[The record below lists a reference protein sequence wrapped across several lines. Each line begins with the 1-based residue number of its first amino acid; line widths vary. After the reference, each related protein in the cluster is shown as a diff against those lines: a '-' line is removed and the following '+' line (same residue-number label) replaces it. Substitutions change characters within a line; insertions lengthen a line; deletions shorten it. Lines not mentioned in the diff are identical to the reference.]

1 MPAVNLLLQ
10 RVTHPQRKP
19 YVRGTTFIDGEG
31 PPPFGYFDETQDHLA
46 GICHGLLGW
55 NYSLDAEDFTQNFER
70 TGYFGRRMLLS
81 KKLNSVVGP
90 AEFLMPLEDLRYG
103 TWVGEG
109 NNGVGIPFELE
120 AASAPVTL
128 DGDFLLTA
136 RVVITDLGSLDT
148 AALRG
153 FAVGTS
159 PPSIPFGPGFAAG
172 SDSPNWQILYAPD
185 NASPAQLA
193 DTGIPIRSRTPLLRS
208 GGAWYTL
215 QVSRVAGAV
224 RWFING
230 QLCRLNGDEG
240 MYYPYRILNGC
251 RYIHAGRNHPG
262 DPGAGFGIDIFNLLA
277 QRSIL

>member
-31 PPPFGYFDETQDHLA
+31 PPPYGFFDETQDHLA
-46 GICHGLLGW
+46 GLYHGLLGW
-55 NYSLDAEDFTQNFER
+55 NYSIDAEDFTQNFTR
-70 TGYFGRRMLLS
+70 AGYFGRRMLLS
-81 KKLNSVVGP
+81 RKVNSVVGP
-90 AEFLMPLEDLRYG
+90 AEFLMPLETLRYG
-103 TWVGEG
+103 TWLGECDNVVG
-109 NNGVGIPFELE
+109 NPFEIE

-136 RVVITDLGSLDT
+136 RVVVIDLVSRDT
-148 AALRG
+148 VALRG
-153 FAVGTS
+153 FSVGTN
-159 PPSIPFGPGFAAG
+159 PPSFPLGPGFAAG

-185 NASPAQLA
+185 NISPAQFA
-193 DTGIPIRSRTPLLRS
+193 DTGIPILSRTPLFRT

-224 RWFING
+224 RWHING
-230 QLCRLNGDEG
+230 QLCRLNGAEG
-240 MYYPYRILNGC
+240 LYYPYRILNGC

-262 DPGAGFGIDIFNLLA
+262 DPGAGFGIDTFNLLA
-277 QRSIL
+277 QRSIA